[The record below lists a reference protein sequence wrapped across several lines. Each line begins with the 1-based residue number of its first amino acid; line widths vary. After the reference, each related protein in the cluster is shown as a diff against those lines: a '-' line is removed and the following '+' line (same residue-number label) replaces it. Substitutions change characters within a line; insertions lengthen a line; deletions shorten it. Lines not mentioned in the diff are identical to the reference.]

1 MSSLECILKLFS
13 SHTLKILMYII
24 EVVLAGNITRARAT
38 LPGPGDVHVQV
49 HTRSCVYLEL
59 MHIHCMIIASHQRIK
74 LYLVKGFQSKEFLVA
89 LNPDL
94 LVSQNAH
101 TLNNSYLYL

>member
-13 SHTLKILMYII
+13 SHTVKILMYII
-24 EVVLAGNITRARAT
+24 TEVVLAGNITRARARAT

-59 MHIHCMIIASHQRIK
+59 MHIQYR
-74 LYLVKGFQSKEFLVA
+74 
-89 LNPDL
+89 
-94 LVSQNAH
+94 
-101 TLNNSYLYL
+101 